1 MGTPGKRTSASC
13 SRPMELLP
21 SASISSTSR
30 LLSLSTLP
38 MRNPQRLRL
47 LATELNLTALCSR
60 SSSPVIKPVVPAVPH
75 PARSVKPTLFS
86 AETSASLPPKRPSA
100 GSSASRVRS
109 TLCASL
115 PMPRLVVPRAS
126 ATLNS
131 PTLLTQQ
138 RRSQPSTEAILK
150 EEHADLISQHPELLA
165 QHSVAVVVALV
176 VVAVVVAVVSVVVVA
191 VASVAVVAVVTVVVD
206 TECLACCANCACP

>member
-1 MGTPGKRTSASC
+1 MG
-13 SRPMELLP
+13 
-21 SASISSTSR
+21 
-30 LLSLSTLP
+30 
-38 MRNPQRLRL
+38 
-47 LATELNLTALCSR
+47 
-60 SSSPVIKPVVPAVPH
+60 VIKPVVPAVPH

-86 AETSASLPPKRPSA
+86 AETSASPPPKRPSV

-138 RRSQPSTEAILK
+138 RRSQHSTEAILK

-165 QHSVAVVVALV
+165 QHSVAVVV
-176 VVAVVVAVVSVVVVA
+176 VAVVVAVVSVVVVA
-191 VASVAVVAVVTVVVD
+191 VASVAVVAVVTMVVD
-206 TECLACCANCACP
+206 TEWLACCANCACP